1 MEEDVN
7 RKRSTSSWARAFFTL
22 AVWLGLGSCAGSCT
36 HHQLVDSL
44 VYSAY
49 RPLIGPAPPPRSDNH
64 APRYQVLAGD
74 MHCHVSPPDD
84 PSDVAR
90 DLDETLVL
98 ARKELLDFVVL
109 TPHVG
114 ARFFMD
120 EAGRR
125 YVLESQAALR
135 ERIAA
140 LPKGNLVFVPGF
152 EYTDHRYGHVSAS
165 FADIADV
172 LSAVPVEAAQR
183 RPGLFFEQWVASG
196 GLLVVNHPF
205 VTPIDSIIPMARAD
219 LSWRPFTS
227 KEDVPP
233 EIAAVDRLAQ
243 GLEVFNLAA
252 SELRDRF
259 LLDDAEHTIRASFD
273 ALDRRGATWPHRMSP
288 VGGSDSH
295 GHHLR
300 ATTFVLAEA
309 RTEAAIREAIVGGR
323 VCVRDPGACSFEAR
337 IEEGSFQPPGAA
349 LPRARKIEVR
359 AHGGPIEILV
369 NGKVAAR
376 PDSDEVVSIGLED
389 RCSVVRARVGKGYS
403 GPVFVGCVALPN

>member
-1 MEEDVN
+1 MN
-7 RKRSTSSWARAFFTL
+7 RQRCSPPWSHLLFVFGL
-22 AVWLGLGSCAGSCT
+22 WLGLGSCT
-36 HHQLVDSL
+36 RQQLVDSL
-44 VYSAY
+44 VHSAY
-49 RPLIGPAPPPRSDNH
+49 RPLIGPVEPARSDSN
-64 APRYQVLAGD
+64 APRYQLLAGD

-84 PSDVAR
+84 PSDVSR
-90 DLDETLVL
+90 DLDETLIL

-125 YVLESQAALR
+125 YVVESQAALR
-135 ERIAA
+135 ARIAE

-152 EYTDHRYGHVSAS
+152 EYTDYRYGHVSAS
-165 FADIADV
+165 FADVGEV
-172 LSAVPVEAAQR
+172 LDEVSVESAQR
-183 RPGLFFEQWVASG
+183 SPGRFFEQWVAKG

-227 KEDVPP
+227 KADVPP

-259 LLDDAEHTIRASFD
+259 LLDDAEHTIRASFE
-273 ALDRRGATWPHRMSP
+273 ALDGRGRTWPHRMSP

-309 RTEAAIREAIVGGR
+309 RTEAAIRAAIVAGR
-323 VCVRDPGACSFEAR
+323 VCVRDPSACSFEAR
-337 IEEGSFQPPGAA
+337 IPGGAFQPPGAS
-349 LPRARKIEVR
+349 LERASKIEVR
-359 AHGGPIEILV
+359 AHGGPIEIHA
-369 NGKVAAR
+369 NGKVVAR
-376 PDSDEVVSIGLED
+376 PDSDEVVTIALEEG
-389 RCSVVRARVGKGYS
+389 CSVVRARVGKGYS
-403 GPVFVGCVALPN
+403 GPVFVGCVALAN